1 MKVNEQV
8 CWVVN
13 QILMEHSAGGGIS
26 EGPLLTLV
34 KYSSK
39 LWSGLEFLISRLVG
53 GRSTASEHCHI
64 FSLQVGKILVHSM
77 AQIACEGFF
86 LKIHL
91 KKDI

>member
-1 MKVNEQV
+1 MKVNKQV

-26 EGPLLTLV
+26 EGPLLTFV

-39 LWSGLEFLISRLVG
+39 LWSGLEFLISRLLG
-53 GRSTASEHCHI
+53 GRSTASEHCYI

-77 AQIACEGFF
+77 AQSACEGFF
-86 LKIHL
+86 FFF
-91 KKDI
+91 